1 MKVKKLIEQLKE
13 VDADKEVKISID
25 EVGDIF
31 KKIDCVD
38 EVNGKII
45 IYPFG

>member
-13 VDADKEVKISID
+13 VDGDKEVKLCPV
-25 EVGDIF
+25 EEGKKF

-38 EVNGKII
+38 EVDDVIV